1 MEHKL
6 VGTHISSFDEIK
18 NAFDADATIV
28 QLFAPNNKME
38 IKYKNELD
46 KYNLKSVIHISY
58 SINLAKE
65 WDEYSWWI
73 VQFIKEIEIAHK
85 INSFAVVIHLGKQM
99 ELTKEEA
106 YNNMYTCLLYVH
118 EETKQYSSVKIL
130 LETSTGQGS
139 ELCFK
144 MDDFAHFFKKLSKHP
159 NKEIK
164 NRFGICLDTC
174 HIFAAGY
181 NIKSKDSITMFLDT
195 FEEMIGIK
203 HIKLIH
209 LNDSKND
216 IGSQLDRHESI
227 DKGYIKINGLSHIIR
242 FFKKLN
248 VPIILETPN
257 DSYKTEIKK
266 YLL

>member
-1 MEHKL
+1 MNKL
-6 VGTHISSFDEIK
+6 VGTHISSFNEIYK
-18 NAFDADATIV
+18 AYESGATIV
-28 QLFAPNNKME
+28 QLFAPNHKEEN
-38 IKYKNELD
+38 KYKNELN

-73 VQFIKEIEIAHK
+73 LQFIKEIESAHK
-85 INSFAVVIHLGKQM
+85 LNALYAVVHLGKQM
-99 ELTKEEA
+99 ELSKEEA
-106 YNNMYTCLLYVH
+106 YNNMYTMLLYVH
-118 EETKQYSSVKIL
+118 EETKQYSNIKIL

-144 MDDFAHFFKKLSKHP
+144 LDDFAHFFKKLSKHP

-181 NIKSKDSITMFLDT
+181 NIKNKDSVTMFLDT

-203 HIKLIH
+203 NIKLIH

-216 IGSQLDRHESI
+216 IGSLLDRHESI
-227 DKGYIKINGLSHIIR
+227 DKGYIGIKGLSHIIR
-242 FFKKLN
+242 FFKKFN

-257 DSYKTEIKK
+257 DSYQIEIKNF
-266 YLL
+266 LLK